1 MNEQR
6 NFYEQVGVAMTCR
19 SYTEYEKMF
28 VLNQE
33 DLQQGIVL
41 DIAAGASSFT
51 AVAKSKGIQAIA
63 VDPLYQKSV
72 PEMAEFGHNEITTS
86 TDKLSKL
93 TQTFDWS
100 YYGSPE
106 QHREKRV
113 RSLDIFINDY
123 AKADADQ
130 TYFTSAL
137 PELSFASNTF
147 SLVLC
152 SHFLF
157 LYQEQFDYNFH
168 INAVIEMLR
177 VSRAGGQIR
186 IYPIFD
192 FKGLPFLNLEK
203 LMSQIGEHGAIAELA
218 PSELPFIPGSTHYLK
233 ISKL

>member
-6 NFYEQVGVAMTCR
+6 KFYEQVGVAMTCR

-28 VLNQE
+28 VLNE
-33 DLQQGIVL
+33 EELQNGTIL

-51 AVAKSKGIQAIA
+51 AVARSKGIQAIA
-63 VDPLYQKSV
+63 VDPLYLKSV
-72 PEMAEFGHNEITTS
+72 PDMAEFGHKEITTS

-106 QHREKRV
+106 LHRENRL
-113 RSLDIFINDY
+113 RSLDVFMSDY

-137 PELSFASNTF
+137 PELSFPSHTF
-147 SLVLC
+147 TLVLC

-177 VSRAGGQIR
+177 VCQVGGQIR

-192 FKGLPFLNLEK
+192 FKGLPFPNLEK

-218 PSELPFIPGSTHYLK
+218 ASELPFIPGSTHYLK
-233 ISKL
+233 LSKL